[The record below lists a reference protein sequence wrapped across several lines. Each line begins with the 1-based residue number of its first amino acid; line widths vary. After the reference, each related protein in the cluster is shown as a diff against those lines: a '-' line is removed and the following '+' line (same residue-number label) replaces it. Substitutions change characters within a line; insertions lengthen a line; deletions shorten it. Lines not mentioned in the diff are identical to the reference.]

1 VTETPLT
8 DIRIGI
14 SSCLLGQEVRYDG
27 GHKRDTF
34 ITGTLSRYFE
44 FVPVCP
50 ELAIGLGV
58 PREPIQLVGT
68 PEDIRVVGTRNPALD
83 VTEKLRAYGR
93 STAARLG
100 DLGGYIFKARSPSCG
115 MERVKLRPAHG
126 GMASHRGVGQYA
138 QAFIE
143 AAPLLPAEEEGRLND
158 PVLREN
164 FLERVFV
171 YRRWRA
177 LESAGVSARGLVEFH
192 TRHKLTVMAHGVAA
206 YRELGRLVAAADRRR
221 AAAAARDYVA
231 RLMPILRKPA
241 TRRGHANVLHHLQGY
256 LKRKLDAADKAEL
269 RDVIEQYRSGRLPL
283 VVPVTLLRHHFRRH
297 PDPYVEQQVYL
308 NPYPAELML
317 RNLV

>member
-1 VTETPLT
+1 MKRKPLT

-14 SSCLLGQEVRYDG
+14 SACLLGQEVRFDG

-58 PREPIQLVGT
+58 PREPIKLVGT
-68 PEDIRVVGTRNPALD
+68 AQDIRVVGIRHPDLD
-83 VTEKLRAYGR
+83 VTEKLRDYGR
-93 STAARLG
+93 HMAGRLN
-100 DLGGYIFKARSPSCG
+100 DLCGYIFKARSPSCG
-115 MERVKLRPAHG
+115 MERVKLYPARG
-126 GMASHRGVGQYA
+126 GAPSLRGTGQYA
-138 QAFIE
+138 QAFM
-143 AAPLLPAEEEGRLND
+143 AFAPLVPAEEEGRLND

-177 LESAGVSARGLVEFH
+177 LEADGVSARRLVEFH
-192 TRHKLTVMAHGVAA
+192 TRHKFLVLAHGIAA
-206 YRELGRLVAAADRRR
+206 YQELGRLVAGTDRRR
-221 AAAAARDYVA
+221 AGPAGREYAT
-231 RLMPILRKPA
+231 RLMQVLKKPA
-241 TRRGHANVLHHLQGY
+241 TRRGHANVLHHFQGY
-256 LKRKLDAADKAEL
+256 LKRHLDAADKAEL
-269 RDVIEQYRSGRLPL
+269 REVIEHYRSGHLPL

-297 PDPYVEQQVYL
+297 PDPYIEQQVYL

>member
-1 VTETPLT
+1 MTAKPLT

-14 SSCLLGQEVRYDG
+14 SSCLLGQEVRFDG

-34 ITGTLSRYFE
+34 ITGTLSRYFA

-68 PEDIRVVGTRNPALD
+68 AGDIRVVGTRNPELD
-83 VTEKLRAYGR
+83 VTERLRAYGR
-93 STAARLG
+93 AMAARLG
-100 DLGGYIFKARSPSCG
+100 DLCGYIFKARSPSCG

-126 GMASHRGVGQYA
+126 GMPSQRGVGQYA
-138 QAFIE
+138 DAFMT
-143 AAPLLPAEEEGRLND
+143 AAPLLPVEEEGRLND

-171 YRRWRA
+171 YRSWRKHA
-177 LESAGVSARGLVEFH
+177 DEGVSARGLVEFH
-192 TRHKLTVMAHGVAA
+192 TRHKFVILAHGVAA
-206 YRELGRLVAAADRRR
+206 YRELGRLVAGTDRRR
-221 AAAAARDYVA
+221 AGPAAREYVT
-231 RLMPILRKPA
+231 RLMQVLRKPA

-256 LKRKLDAADKAEL
+256 LKRHLDAEDKAEL
-269 RDVIEQYRSGRLPL
+269 RDVIENYRLGRVPL
-283 VVPVTLLRHHFRRH
+283 VVPITLLRHHFRRH
-297 PDPYVEQQVYL
+297 PDPYVEQQAYL